1 MFFFFPFPLTFSCAF
16 LCPASS
22 SVAGAVGM
30 TTSGESES
38 DDSEMGR
45 LQGLLKQVWQVKL
58 KNFKLLNIFAKL
70 TLAICVPFS
79 SSGSQRATPSS
90 FWAPGTPNVTTVSQD
105 HRQWSE

>member
-1 MFFFFPFPLTFSCAF
+1 MGIKCIVFF

-45 LQGLLKQVWQVKL
+45 LQGMFIPPLSFTSQSLLT
-58 KNFKLLNIFAKL
+58 F
-70 TLAICVPFS
+70 TIC
-79 SSGSQRATPSS
+79 GLC
-90 FWAPGTPNVTTVSQD
+90 
-105 HRQWSE
+105 H